1 MIMLERN
8 KYMTDTEIR
17 ILEEDMRSQV
27 SLLKDDLMKKENFIK
42 KDRKITIMKEGDEDA
57 DESV

>member
-1 MIMLERN
+1 MLERN

-17 ILEEDMRSQV
+17 ILEEDMKSQV
-27 SLLKDDLMKKENFIK
+27 SLLKEELMKKENFIK
-42 KDRKITIMKEGDEDA
+42 KDRKISIMKEGDEDA

>member
-1 MIMLERN
+1 MLERN

>member
-1 MIMLERN
+1 MLERN
-8 KYMTDTEIR
+8 KYMTDTDIR

-27 SLLKDDLMKKENFIK
+27 SLLKDDLMKKESFIK

>member
-1 MIMLERN
+1 MLERN
-8 KYMTDTEIR
+8 KYMTDTDIR

-42 KDRKITIMKEGDEDA
+42 KDKKITIMKEGDEDA